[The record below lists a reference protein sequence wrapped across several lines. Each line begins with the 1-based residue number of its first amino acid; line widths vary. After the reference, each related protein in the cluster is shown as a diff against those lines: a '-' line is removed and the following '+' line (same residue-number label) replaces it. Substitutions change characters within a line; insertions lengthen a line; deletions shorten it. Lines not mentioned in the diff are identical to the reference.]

1 MIYLMGI
8 LLIVKNSMV
17 YILHS
22 YIELRVYVISLGEL
36 YVEGDFDRDN
46 KKMSE

>member
-8 LLIVKNSMV
+8 LLIVKNSI
-17 YILHS
+17 ILHS